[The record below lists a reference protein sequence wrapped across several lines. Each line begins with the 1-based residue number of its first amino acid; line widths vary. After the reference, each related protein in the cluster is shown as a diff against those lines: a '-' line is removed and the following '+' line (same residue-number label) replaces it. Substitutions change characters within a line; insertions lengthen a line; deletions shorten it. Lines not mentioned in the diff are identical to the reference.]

1 MAIFG
6 LAWFAVAITL
16 TAGQLSGRDLVEPL
30 IIWGLLGVAGVFY
43 LNYIEIEILRTVCV
57 YCLASHILGVT
68 FLASTIVY
76 ARTNSRDESEDLK
89 PSS

>member
-6 LAWFAVAITL
+6 LAWFAVAIAL
-16 TAGQLSGRDLVEPL
+16 TAGELSGRRLVEST

-43 LNYIEIEILRTVCV
+43 LNYVEIEILRTVCV
-57 YCLASHILGVT
+57 YCLSSHILGVT
-68 FLASTIVY
+68 FLAATILY
-76 ARTNSRDESEDLK
+76 ARTGSGARKAYLK